1 MELRVLT
8 NIEGLK
14 LNQGMWVQIRKTEA
28 KAQVYGTHWERL
40 QFPTFLIV
48 KYTGL

>member
-14 LNQGMWVQIRKTEA
+14 LNQGIWVRIRKTEA